1 MTHLITVPTNHIA
14 VTATATTEATT
25 TSTTG
30 PNHITLWA
38 LTGHM
43 TRYIA
48 QVANRLVLT
57 VPGQVACLPAVFA
70 CLIVCTISSKMA
82 LFVTVV
88 AESQVT
94 GRQLR
99 VGALSSTVAR
109 FATGVADALVRAA
122 ARHVAW
128 LSTVV
133 A

>member
-1 MTHLITVPTNHIA
+1 
-14 VTATATTEATT
+14 
-25 TSTTG
+25 
-30 PNHITLWA
+30 
-38 LTGHM
+38 
-43 TRYIA
+43 
-48 QVANRLVLT
+48 
-57 VPGQVACLPAVFA
+57 
-70 CLIVCTISSKMA
+70 MA